1 MATKPHGLVCFPR
14 LTLKAVGGM
23 SRMEIDRSYR
33 SSRVTEESIPSWK
46 EMQKLRERGGAGEIG
61 GHNRK
66 EKKKMSTVSKKKTRS
81 QIQNELH

>member
-1 MATKPHGLVCFPR
+1 
-14 LTLKAVGGM
+14 
-23 SRMEIDRSYR
+23 MEIDRSYR

-66 EKKKMSTVSKKKTRS
+66 EKKK
-81 QIQNELH
+81 NEHSFKEKNS

>member
-1 MATKPHGLVCFPR
+1 MEKELESVHRCVATKPHGLVCFPR

-33 SSRVTEESIPSWK
+33 ISRVTEECIP
-46 EMQKLRERGGAGEIG
+46 KLERDAEAERERGAGEIG

-66 EKKKMSTVSKKKTRS
+66 EKK
-81 QIQNELH
+81 

>member
-1 MATKPHGLVCFPR
+1 MEKELESVHRCMATKPHGLVCFPR

-33 SSRVTEESIPSWK
+33 SSRVTEECIPSWK
-46 EMQKLRERGGAGEIG
+46 EMQKLREREREGAGEIG

-66 EKKKMSTVSKKKTRS
+66 EKK
-81 QIQNELH
+81 